1 MKIRIADF
9 GGRTVLAVGMLVLT
23 SCSSAPKPEAGATTD
38 NPMAGPRL
46 ERGGIVLDAV
56 TVTAT
61 VQSVNAA
68 DRTVVLQRPDGSA
81 TTYECGPDV
90 RNFDQIKVGDQVTV
104 TAAEELALALVKG
117 GVPPVAGTASAI
129 VRSPQGAKP
138 GGKIVDT
145 VAFTAKVVSVNAA
158 GRQVTLQM
166 PDGQNKTVKVGPDI
180 NLANVNPGDDVGVRL
195 TRALAI
201 SVTEPKAAPAATPQ

>member
-1 MKIRIADF
+1 MKNSILRLSATIVTAA
-9 GGRTVLAVGMLVLT
+9 GLLALV
-23 SCSSAPKPEAGATTD
+23 SCSSAPKEQTTAATD
-38 NPMAGPRL
+38 NPMTGPRV

-61 VQSVNAA
+61 VQSVNPT
-68 DRTVVLQRPDGSA
+68 DRSVVLQRPDGTT

-129 VRSPQGAKP
+129 VRSPLGAKP

-145 VAFTAKVVSVNAA
+145 VAFTAKILNVNAA
-158 GRQVTLQM
+158 SRQVTLQM
-166 PDGQNKTVKVGPDI
+166 PDGQSKTVKVGPDI

-201 SVTEPKAAPAATPQ
+201 SVTEPKAAPAPAPQ